1 MCDKFY
7 AKYCGVWSMLPKL
20 SATVSNSELMVLW
33 TGKTYAQMT
42 IVLAFIILNVI
53 TRCN

>member
-20 SATVSNSELMVLW
+20 SAIFSNSELIVLW
-33 TGKTYAQMT
+33 AGKTYAQMT
-42 IVLAFIILNVI
+42 VVLSIIILNYI